1 MHTSMEGSP
10 HMKSWTR
17 SNLPTVI
24 AMLLTAAIVGA
35 PALAGGGFDASNAH
49 KVDGRHAVGAGSSRA
64 NAAGKLVAADNDGR
78 FDKKF
83 LPAGLAKT
91 TFGGFHSI
99 DGGATGVLLTLPGA
113 GSFSVT
119 CNAGTSETTFDPVPA
134 AYGWSVVQTNG
145 TATAVFTDSES
156 ESVALPDIAR
166 QVWEVA
172 EARATVTI
180 TNNYGIGAADVCDIT
195 SHAIKY

>member
-1 MHTSMEGSP
+1 
-10 HMKSWTR
+10 MKRWVRQHLSIV
-17 SNLPTVI
+17 LAVF
-24 AMLLTAAIVGA
+24 LTAAIVGGV
-35 PALAGGGFDASNAH
+35 PALAGDGFDASNAH
-49 KVDGRHAVGAGSSRA
+49 KVDGRHAVGPGSKLA
-64 NAAGKLVAADNDGR
+64 NAAGRLVATDATGR

-83 LPAGLAKT
+83 LPTGLAKT

-99 DGGATGVLLTLPGA
+99 DGGATGVLMDPPGV
-113 GSFSVT
+113 GSFSVS
-119 CNAGTSETTFDPVPA
+119 CESGNSETTFDAAPG

-145 TATAVFTDSES
+145 TASAHFSDSGDTAI
-156 ESVALPDIAR
+156 VALPNTAR

-172 EARATVTI
+172 EARTTVTI